1 MAWFEYLGLNGTFSV
16 NINTV
21 KSGYVNAK
29 SLKGAEKKLLKEF
42 KHIIIV
48 RRCE

>member
-1 MAWFEYLGLNGTFSV
+1 VWFEYLGLNGDLNI

-21 KSGYVNAK
+21 KSGYIYAK
-29 SLKGAEKKLLKEF
+29 SEKKAELKLLKTF
-42 KHIIIV
+42 NHIIIV